1 MFGENFAGQGVAS
14 AWLALLAVAS
24 LIALAA
30 TGLPDRRRLWGWLG
44 EYFVKWGLAGLFL
57 WFVLFAFWAFREILA
72 QSYVAAVWP
81 LEGFIENSTLWGVT
95 ATGFLTLAFFG
106 GTLMLQAIFS
116 KRAVEAP
123 PEGVVYYR
131 QEVVVTPTGVAG
143 RAFKAELPA
152 VEEPAGEVAKPAAV
166 EPAAVEEPVEK
177 KERREAPKIIIE

>member
-30 TGLPDRRRLWGWLG
+30 VGLPDKRRLWGWLG
-44 EYFVKWGLAGLFL
+44 DYFVKWGLAGLFL
-57 WFVLFAFWAFREILA
+57 WFVMFAFWAFREILA

-95 ATGFLTLAFFG
+95 ATGFLALAFFG

-116 KRAVEAP
+116 KRAVEVP
-123 PEGVVYYR
+123 YEGVIYYK
-131 QEVVVTPTGVAG
+131 QEVVVATPDGAAG
-143 RAFKAELPA
+143 RVFKAELPA
-152 VEEPAGEVAKPAAV
+152 VEEAGKTI
-166 EPAAVEEPVEK
+166 K
-177 KERREAPKIIIE
+177 KEEREEAPKIIIE

>member
-1 MFGENFAGQGVAS
+1 MFGENLAGQGVAS
-14 AWLALLAVAS
+14 AWLVLLAVAS

-30 TGLPDRRRLWGWLG
+30 VGLPKRDRIWGWLSD
-44 EYFVKWGLAGLFL
+44 YFVKWGLAGLFL
-57 WFVLFAFWAFREILA
+57 WFVMFAFWAFREILA
-72 QSYVAAVWP
+72 QGHVAAVWP

-116 KRAVEAP
+116 RRAVEAP

-143 RAFKAELPA
+143 RAFRAELPA
-152 VEEPAGEVAKPAAV
+152 AEEPTREVA
-166 EPAAVEEPVEK
+166 EPAAVEEHAEK
-177 KERREAPKIIIE
+177 KEEAPKIIIE

>member
-1 MFGENFAGQGVAS
+1 MFGENLAGQGAAA

-30 TGLPDRRRLWGWLG
+30 SGLPDKRRLWGWLSD
-44 EYFVKWGLAGLFL
+44 YFVRWGMSGLFL
-57 WFVLFAFWAFREILA
+57 WFIMFAFWAFREILA

-81 LEGFIENSTLWGVT
+81 IEGFIENSTLWGVT

-116 KRAVEAP
+116 RVEAP
-123 PEGVVYYR
+123 HEGVVYYK
-131 QEVVVTPTGVAG
+131 QEVLVTPDGVAG

-152 VEEPAGEVAKPAAV
+152 VEEPV
-166 EPAAVEEPVEK
+166 K
-177 KERREAPKIIIE
+177 KEEKREEAPKVIIE

>member
-1 MFGENFAGQGVAS
+1 MFGENLAGQGVAS

-30 TGLPDRRRLWGWLG
+30 VGLPKRDRIWGWLG
-44 EYFVKWGLAGLFL
+44 DYFVKWGLAGLFL
-57 WFVLFAFWAFREILA
+57 WFVMFAFWAFREILA
-72 QSYVAAVWP
+72 QGHVAAVWP

-116 KRAVEAP
+116 RRAVEAP

-152 VEEPAGEVAKPAAV
+152 AEEPAKEVA
-166 EPAAVEEPVEK
+166 EPAAVEEPAEK
-177 KERREAPKIIIE
+177 KGRAPKIIIE